1 MVSGS
6 TLADATRL
14 VLDYGDL
21 FDPFVTFELQRDDS
35 RFARDGATA
44 TGFAPTRPLRHG
56 ARGCSA
62 AHVTEILTM
71 AAG

>member
-35 RFARDGATA
+35 RFGVTV
-44 TGFAPTRPLRHG
+44 RPQLVSPQLVRF
-56 ARGCSA
+56 
-62 AHVTEILTM
+62 VTERAVAALLT
-71 AAG
+71 